1 MEEKREQEM
10 EEKVPEMEMK
20 IGNKTIVIGIH
31 FSEDKKVT
39 LHDKVKHMIRQEVQN
54 GTFS

>member
-1 MEEKREQEM
+1 MEEKREQEI
-10 EEKVPEMEMK
+10 EEKIPEMEMK

-39 LHDKVKHMIRQEVQN
+39 LRDKVKHMIRQEVQN